1 MRRTGG
7 ETRGGFRE
15 YDLHAAGMRVDDA
28 LAALERIVSSAR
40 RGGSGLFAVVTG
52 YGSSGGTSL
61 IKEAVLSACREYRRL
76 NHIRGFLDGEK
87 AADLLSPESLAFP
100 GLAEI
105 PVAYRRSPNP
115 GVVFIQV

>member
-40 RGGSGLFAVVTG
+40 RGSSGLFAVVTG

-115 GVVFIQV
+115 GVVFIRV

>member
-1 MRRTGG
+1 MRRNGG
-7 ETRGGFRE
+7 EMRGGFRE

-28 LAALERIVSSAR
+28 L
-40 RGGSGLFAVVTG
+40 
-52 YGSSGGTSL
+52 
-61 IKEAVLSACREYRRL
+61 
-76 NHIRGFLDGEK
+76 

-115 GVVFIQV
+115 GVVFIRV